1 LSQSTLF
8 APFIYKNDQ
17 DRLGTNIGKEGQARD
32 KHRENTQKKSD
43 MPAQA
48 YAGRGRRR
56 CVPEA
61 ARHGVVGRDASRQPA
76 RVPAQHTRCVP
87 VTMISLCVS
96 RACLG
101 KTVVPF
107 RSSNMKSV
115 SDKIKRR
122 FFFLTSS
129 SLPSIQSCTILAVAA
144 AAGAVAPPAPAA
156 PTMIHWCHSCRS
168 NLKMVHH
175 RQ

>member
-8 APFIYKNDQ
+8 APFIYKTIILP
-17 DRLGTNIGKEGQARD
+17 RQARD
-32 KHRENTQKKSD
+32 KHRESTQKKSD

-122 FFFLTSS
+122 FSFLPVVVFPVSS
-129 SLPSIQSCTILAVAA
+129 RVRFWRWRRRR
-144 AAGAVAPPAPAA
+144 GR
-156 PTMIHWCHSCRS
+156 WR
-168 NLKMVHH
+168 
-175 RQ
+175 RQRQQRRR